1 MSRQREAGAEHPGIQ
16 WGPFTA
22 RIPFWHTRLEWQDLV
37 QGIFVAGATGLAT
50 VPILTYYLG
59 LSFEEAVACMFIQSL
74 ILCSAPIL
82 FGEPY
87 APGMV
92 TPALPLV
99 LLAIGGDDLATPELR
114 LQFMTAA
121 ALSLAAILLFLGLT
135 GLGGRFIAWLP
146 DALKGGI
153 ILGAAIAALKRVFLD
168 DADKLFNAQPITTT
182 LALVV
187 CMALIFS
194 LPVQRYKKQFRWL
207 AFLASLGL
215 LPGFLTAA
223 IVGPLTGLFSETPE
237 VVYDIQW
244 RLDENSTW
252 GIMWLPLYD
261 VIVKMSPFSVGWPEW
276 SMFVKAFPL
285 ALMSYVILFGDI
297 ITGTEIIK
305 AAEKSRPDETIN
317 LDTNR
322 SHLSLALRNAAMAV
336 VAPFFPYQGALWT
349 GVHVV
354 VVQRWTDGRKSM
366 DSLFSGIH
374 SYYVFGVPVL
384 YFCLPLVTAL
394 KPLMGVALS
403 LTLVLTGFA
412 CAYVAMAIP
421 RTAIER
427 GVVLFTA
434 VSLAIF
440 SPWVGMLVG
449 IVATLILVGPAAH
462 HTKAETEV

>member
-1 MSRQREAGAEHPGIQ
+1 MSQQRESGAVHPGIK

-22 RIPFWHTRLEWQDLV
+22 RIPFWHTRLEWQDLL

-50 VPILTYYLG
+50 VPILTHYLG
-59 LSFEEAVACMFIQSL
+59 LSFEEAVACMFIQSV

-121 ALSLAAILLFLGLT
+121 AICLALILLILGLT
-135 GLGGRFIAWLP
+135 GLGSRFIAWIP
-146 DALKGGI
+146 NSLKGGI

-168 DADKLFNAQPITTT
+168 DADKLIGAQPITTT
-182 LALVV
+182 AALVV
-187 CMALIFS
+187 CMVLIFS
-194 LPVQRYKKQFRWL
+194 EPIQRYKKQMRWL
-207 AFLASLGL
+207 AIIASLGL

-223 IVGPLTGLFSETPE
+223 FVGPLTGFFREGPAE
-237 VVYDIQW
+237 VVYDI
-244 RLDENSTW
+244 EW
-252 GIMWLPLYD
+252 GILWLPFGD
-261 VIVKMSPFSVGWPEW
+261 AITKMSPFYIGWPDLA
-276 SMFVKAFPL
+276 MFAKALPL

-305 AAEKSRPDETIN
+305 AAKGARPDEEIDIN
-317 LDTNR
+317 TNR
-322 SHLSLALRNAAMAV
+322 SHLALAARNGVMAL

-349 GVHVV
+349 GVQVV
-354 VVQRWTDGRKSM
+354 IVQRWADGRKSM

-374 SYYVFGVPVL
+374 SYYVFGIPVL
-384 YFCLPLVTAL
+384 YLCLPLVTAL

-427 GVVLFTA
+427 GVVLLTA

-449 IVATLILVGPAAH
+449 IAATILLVGTQPTAEEEAA
-462 HTKAETEV
+462 